1 MNGLIDAL
9 LSDLALVVRV
19 SDSGGFTAAAKL
31 TKIPQATVSR
41 RIAMLEENLQ
51 VRLFDR
57 TTRRVALT
65 PAGRQVYR
73 HAKLMLEQGEAA
85 AASLQALQERP
96 AGTLRVTCPIVLGQ
110 AIVDDIAAEFL
121 TAHPDVRIRI
131 ELTGRRVDL
140 VEEGYDIAIRV
151 GRLPDS
157 SLAVTRLASAR
168 TGLYASP
175 DYVRRHRPIEKPS
188 DLSANDLLIFAGSLE
203 PRSVTLSQDQ
213 IQETVTAPV
222 RMACNDPLPVLT
234 AARSSLGIAEVPRF
248 VATRDVATGA
258 LVELLTDWRMAETEI
273 NALTPSFRGALPVV
287 REFLDLAKSLLGRA
301 FD

>member
-1 MNGLIDAL
+1 MDGLVDPL
-9 LSDLALVVRV
+9 LSDLALLVRV
-19 SDSGGFTAAAKL
+19 SDSGGFTAAAQL
-31 TKIPQATVSR
+31 TKVPQATISR
-41 RIAMLEENLQ
+41 RIAMLEETLQ

-65 PAGRQVYR
+65 PAGQQAYR

-85 AASLQALQERP
+85 AASLRALQDRP
-96 AGTLRVTCPIVLGQ
+96 SGTLRVTCPIVLGQ
-110 AIVDDIAAEFL
+110 AFVDDIAAEFM
-121 TAHPDVRIRI
+121 TAHPEVRIRM
-131 ELTGRRVDL
+131 ELTGRRIDL
-140 VEEGYDIAIRV
+140 IEEGFDIAIRV

-157 SLAVTRLASAR
+157 NLAVTRLASAR

-175 DYVRRHRPIEKPS
+175 NYVQSYPPIEAPP
-188 DLSANDLLIFAGSLE
+188 DLQAHDVLIYAGSLD
-203 PRSVTLSQDQ
+203 PRSLTLSRDE
-213 IQETVTAPV
+213 ISETVSAPV

-234 AARSSLGIAEVPRF
+234 AARRSLGIAELPRF
-248 VATRDVATGA
+248 VATGDVASGT

-287 REFLDLAKSLLGRA
+287 REFRDLARKMLRHA